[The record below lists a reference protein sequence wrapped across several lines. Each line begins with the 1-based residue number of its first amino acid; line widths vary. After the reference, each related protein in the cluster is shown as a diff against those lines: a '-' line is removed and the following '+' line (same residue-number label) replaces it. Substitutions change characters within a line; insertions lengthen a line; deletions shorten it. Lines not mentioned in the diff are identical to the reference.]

1 MNHSLLLEKMP
12 NHYEPIFNVQTP
24 KVLQKPEVHV
34 LCVCNEIY
42 NNDTKVEPVHK
53 FSVDLCSP
61 EDKAYCHLTNPEIVA
76 NRKWTLLTVI
86 QRLGWRQLKPAGFY
100 LLNCAKSDS
109 ILNKIK
115 TCHFAGLVPDS

>member
-1 MNHSLLLEKMP
+1 MP

-53 FSVDLCSP
+53 FSVQTCVPQRIKLIATS
-61 EDKAYCHLTNPEIVA
+61 LTQ
-76 NRKWTLLTVI
+76 KLLPTEN
-86 QRLGWRQLKPAGFY
+86 GPF
-100 LLNCAKSDS
+100 
-109 ILNKIK
+109 
-115 TCHFAGLVPDS
+115 